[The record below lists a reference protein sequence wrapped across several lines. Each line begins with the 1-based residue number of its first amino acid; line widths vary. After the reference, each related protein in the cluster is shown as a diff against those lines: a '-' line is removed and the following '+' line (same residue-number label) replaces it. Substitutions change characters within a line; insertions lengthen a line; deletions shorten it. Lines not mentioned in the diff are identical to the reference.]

1 MKEELTQPG
10 PMRPCYVGIDVAK
23 AWLDVAVRPSGV
35 QWRVA
40 NAEADLPALVE
51 QMERLTP
58 QLIVLEAT
66 GGYERGV
73 AAVLAAA
80 RLPGVVLHPRPG
92 RDLAKATGRVAK
104 NDVLHP
110 PVPAQFSE

>member
-40 NAEADLPALVE
+40 IAEADLPALVE

-73 AAVLAAA
+73 AAVLAPA
-80 RLPGVVLHPRPG
+80 RLPREGIHPRPG
-92 RDLAKATGRVAK
+92 RPRAQATGRLDETA
-104 NDVLHP
+104 LP
-110 PVPAQFSE
+110 PPHGPSPFPQ